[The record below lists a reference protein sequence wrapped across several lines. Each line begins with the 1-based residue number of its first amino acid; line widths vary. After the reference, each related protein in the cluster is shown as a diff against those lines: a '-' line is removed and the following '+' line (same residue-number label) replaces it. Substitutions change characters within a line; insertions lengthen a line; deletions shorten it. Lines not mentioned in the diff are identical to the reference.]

1 VFLISKLFPQNFTVF
16 VIFLSSLHTEIA
28 YRGGAT
34 RRGAQPV
41 KYVSRFEFLLVKLE
55 LISGFFYFLDIF
67 VLNESF
73 GYVFMSSCS
82 RNSNWVYYFASSSFF
97 FFFFFFWV
105 SQICLLLS
113 YLSLGSLFLILME
126 FGILQLVLIFF
137 LNDILNIILIF
148 LMIFLL
154 EDFNQMR

>member
-82 RNSNWVYYFASSSFF
+82 RNSNWVYYFAFYFF
-97 FFFFFFWV
+97 FFFFFFLGV
-105 SQICLLLS
+105 SNLSFAKLSFSWLSLS
-113 YLSLGSLFLILME
+113 YIN
-126 FGILQLVLIFF
+126 GIWNPTIGFDFF
-137 LNDILNIILIF
+137 S
-148 LMIFLL
+148 
-154 EDFNQMR
+154 

>member
-82 RNSNWVYYFASSSFF
+82 RNSNWVYYFASSPLFF
-97 FFFFFFWV
+97 FFFFFLGV
-105 SQICLLLS
+105 SNLSFAKLSFSWLSLS
-113 YLSLGSLFLILME
+113 YIN
-126 FGILQLVLIFF
+126 GIWNPTIGFDFF
-137 LNDILNIILIF
+137 S
-148 LMIFLL
+148 
-154 EDFNQMR
+154 

>member
-82 RNSNWVYYFASSSFF
+82 RNSNWVYYFASSSVFF
-97 FFFFFFWV
+97 FFFFLGV
-105 SQICLLLS
+105 SNLSFAKLSFSWLSLS
-113 YLSLGSLFLILME
+113 YIN
-126 FGILQLVLIFF
+126 GIWNPTIGFDFF
-137 LNDILNIILIF
+137 S
-148 LMIFLL
+148 
-154 EDFNQMR
+154 